1 MSGYY
6 ADAKDVDK
14 NMYGSDASALSAPM
28 ATKEMKKDK
37 NFRKF
42 GCANP
47 TLGMNITDAVT
58 IFLKQVVM
66 TESIPFII
74 KKPKFSDEMLEAIKE
89 ADDIA
94 KNPDKYKSY
103 NNLSEILE
111 DINNDETIWNQTY

>member
-1 MSGYY
+1 M
-6 ADAKDVDK
+6 AKTDTLNIRIEPELK
-14 NMYGSDASALSAPM
+14 
-28 ATKEMKKDK
+28 KEVEIILND
-37 NFRKF
+37 
-42 GCANP
+42 
-47 TLGMNITDAVT
+47 LGMNIADAVT

-111 DINNDETIWNQTY
+111 EINNDETIWNQTY